1 MTDQEFEI
9 LDELYFVQTF
19 DALLNSTNLSES
31 ELKQWLYR
39 LIDKGWVK
47 CLDKLTEEVLAA
59 SLDFDSH
66 YKNYHY
72 LATKAGLLAHNS
84 N

>member
-19 DALLNSTNLSES
+19 DALLDSTNLDEA
-31 ELKQWLYR
+31 ELKRWLDQ
-39 LIDKGWVK
+39 LINKGWVK
-47 CLDKLTEEVLAA
+47 CLNSLTEEVRANVK
-59 SLDFDSH
+59 DFEIH
-66 YKNYHY
+66 YKNYYY

-84 N
+84 A